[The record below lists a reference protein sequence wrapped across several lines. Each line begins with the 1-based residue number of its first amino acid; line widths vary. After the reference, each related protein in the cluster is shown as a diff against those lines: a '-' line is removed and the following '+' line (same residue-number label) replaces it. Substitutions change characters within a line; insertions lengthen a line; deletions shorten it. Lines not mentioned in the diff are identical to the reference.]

1 MKQNENSMFRNIVN
15 LFLIAIVSLVLYL
28 VYRLLSPF
36 LACIFVAVILG
47 LIFYPLYRWLL
58 VRTRDRKRLSS
69 LITCVV
75 ITLCIVVPVSL
86 MIGML
91 TTQSFELYR
100 TIESKIA
107 DGSIEELLDF
117 SGNGTVDTLVGKAVG
132 YFDIDTRELVIEVS
146 KGLQSISGSIFSAG
160 TGLVKNLSSLVV
172 NFLLMIFALYY
183 IFIEGERVRDELIHV
198 SPLSTR
204 YEKRILDHFHQV
216 ASASV
221 KGSILTALAQGVAGG
236 IGFAVVGLPSAALW
250 GSVMA
255 FFALIPM
262 VGTAIVWIPAS
273 IYLLATGH
281 WVGGIA
287 LILWGALLVGM
298 IDNLLKPVLI
308 KSQTSMHPLLIFF
321 SILGGLQ
328 AFGFLGIVIGPT
340 ILALF
345 LTMLEIYREE
355 FREDLETQDG

>member
-1 MKQNENSMFRNIVN
+1 MEQSENSMFRYIVN
-15 LFLIAIVSLVLYL
+15 LFLIAVISLVLYL

-47 LIFYPLYRWLL
+47 LIFYPLYKWLL
-58 VRTRDRKRLSS
+58 VRTRERKRLSS
-69 LITCVV
+69 LLTCVV
-75 ITLCIVVPVSL
+75 ITLCIIVPVSL

-107 DGSIEELLDF
+107 DGSLEEILDF
-117 SGNGTVDTLVGKAVG
+117 SGDGALDTLVGRAVG
-132 YFDIDTRELVIEVS
+132 YFDIDTRQLVIELS
-146 KGLQSISGSIFSAG
+146 KGLQSVSGSIFSAG
-160 TGLVKNLSSLVV
+160 SGLVKNLSSLVI
-172 NFLLMIFALYY
+172 NFLLMIFTLYY
-183 IFIEGERVRDELIHV
+183 LFIEGERVRDELVHV

-216 ASASV
+216 TSASV

-262 VGTAIVWIPAS
+262 VGTAIVWIPAAV
-273 IYLLATGH
+273 YLLATGH
-281 WVGGIA
+281 LIGGSV

-321 SILGGLQ
+321 SILGGLK
-328 AFGFLGIVIGPT
+328 AFGFLGLILGPT

-345 LTMLEIYREE
+345 LTIVEIYKEE
-355 FREDLETQDG
+355 FREDLEAQDG